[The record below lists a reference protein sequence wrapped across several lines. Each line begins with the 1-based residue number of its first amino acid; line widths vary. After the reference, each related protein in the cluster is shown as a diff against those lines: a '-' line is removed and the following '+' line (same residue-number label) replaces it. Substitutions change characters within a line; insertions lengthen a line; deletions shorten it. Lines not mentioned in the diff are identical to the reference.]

1 MIRQLLS
8 KFRQHKKE
16 EPRKETC
23 DYCKHIYYNSDG
35 SVSCDSPFEKACL
48 ISGVRMYKEF
58 T

>member
-1 MIRQLLS
+1 MIKQLLA
-8 KFRQHKKE
+8 KLKRRKKE

-23 DYCKHIYYNSDG
+23 NHCKHLYDNSDG
-35 SVSCDSPFEKACL
+35 SVSCDSPFEHACL

>member
-1 MIRQLLS
+1 MIGQLLS

-23 DYCKHIYYNSDG
+23 DHCKHLYCNSDG

-48 ISGVRMYKEF
+48 TSGVRMYKEF
-58 T
+58 D